1 MRFMSIAILSLALPS
16 ALALP
21 TLGKRAT
28 ARTFAELTI
37 SNGTAGNALA
47 EATAKFPVPADLA
60 TVSSADLKT
69 LQAERETAEDAE
81 TEAFNPAISAA
92 TDSATKTALQNGKI
106 KNKVLKLFAE
116 VQALQIQQAQ
126 GADNQDKID
135 AETTKLN
142 NNIALD
148 KKAAGQAAQTVT
160 FTGN

>member
-1 MRFMSIAILSLALPS
+1 MRFMSIAVYPSLKP
-16 ALALP
+16 P
-21 TLGKRAT
+21 TDI
-28 ARTFAELTI
+28 ENSLTLN

-60 TVSSADLKT
+60 TVSSADLAT
-69 LQAERETAEDAE
+69 LQAERVTAEDAE

-92 TDSATKTALQNGKI
+92 TDSDTKTALQNGKI

-126 GADNQDKID
+126 GANNQAKID
-135 AETTKLN
+135 AEMTKLN

>member
-1 MRFMSIAILSLALPS
+1 MRFMTITLLSLALPS

-21 TLGKRAT
+21 TLNTRAA

-60 TVSSADLKT
+60 SVPSADLKT
-69 LQAERETAEDAE
+69 LQAERVTAEDAE
-81 TEAFNPAISAA
+81 TKAFNPAIKAA

-116 VQALQIQQAQ
+116 VQALQIQKAQ
-126 GADNQDKID
+126 GANNQAKID
-135 AETTKLN
+135 QETTKLN

-160 FTGN
+160 FTGK